1 MGARIARLAIVLIL
15 VTIFTAVLTELM
27 PGDPVKVIAPM
38 SSEEQRV
45 VLAKGLGFDKP
56 MPVRY
61 VNWLGDFVTGDMG
74 NSYSGPTSKDPVFE
88 KVKEA
93 LPVSL
98 ELMIMAQFIALVIAI
113 PLAVYSAYRAGG
125 WLDTLISN
133 SSFALLSIPPF
144 VLAFV
149 LTYYLKVEMGW
160 FTGNFE
166 RLEDGI
172 GPNLNSLFL
181 PVFSLAASQVAV
193 YLRLLRSDTIST
205 LQQDFV
211 LMARSK
217 GISDWR
223 ILWRHALRPSTIT
236 LITAAGLNVGA
247 LIGGALVV
255 ERIFAIPGMGQE
267 VATAMGARQVVA
279 LQSLVAVIALVY
291 VTINV
296 LVDVLYRVV
305 DPRMRNA

>member
-1 MGARIARLAIVLIL
+1 M
-15 VTIFTAVLTELM
+15 
-27 PGDPVKVIAPM
+27 
-38 SSEEQRV
+38 
-45 VLAKGLGFDKP
+45 
-56 MPVRY
+56 
-61 VNWLGDFVTGDMG
+61 
-74 NSYSGPTSKDPVFE
+74 
-88 KVKEA
+88 
-93 LPVSL
+93 
-98 ELMIMAQFIALVIAI
+98 
-113 PLAVYSAYRAGG
+113 
-125 WLDTLISN
+125 
-133 SSFALLSIPPF
+133 
-144 VLAFV
+144 
-149 LTYYLKVEMGW
+149 
-160 FTGNFE
+160 
-166 RLEDGI
+166 
-172 GPNLNSLFL
+172 
-181 PVFSLAASQVAV
+181 
-193 YLRLLRSDTIST
+193 IST

>member
-1 MGARIARLAIVLIL
+1 
-15 VTIFTAVLTELM
+15 
-27 PGDPVKVIAPM
+27 
-38 SSEEQRV
+38 
-45 VLAKGLGFDKP
+45 
-56 MPVRY
+56 
-61 VNWLGDFVTGDMG
+61 
-74 NSYSGPTSKDPVFE
+74 
-88 KVKEA
+88 
-93 LPVSL
+93 
-98 ELMIMAQFIALVIAI
+98 
-113 PLAVYSAYRAGG
+113 
-125 WLDTLISN
+125 
-133 SSFALLSIPPF
+133 
-144 VLAFV
+144 
-149 LTYYLKVEMGW
+149 MGW

-181 PVFSLAASQVAV
+181 PALSLAASQVAV
-193 YLRLLRSDTIST
+193 YLRLLRSDMIST